1 MVHYLRL
8 RGGGDG
14 GAEYGCRFVRTRS
27 FAEEERAGKR
37 LALSLVQ
44 PPQPGPILRGM
55 ASKGIHWARPDAP
68 YWRVLRACVASAAAC
83 RFTQRLRLR
92 ALLAPRQGDSDGQQ
106 REQRHQVPRRAASR
120 NLRSRHACARCFA
133 CFRDAYLSHHDSRI
147 SLT

>member
-68 YWRVLRACVASAAAC
+68 YWRVLRTCVASAAAC
-83 RFTQRLRLR
+83 IFMQCLMRLR
-92 ALLAPRQGDSDGQQ
+92 ALWG
-106 REQRHQVPRRAASR
+106 R
-120 NLRSRHACARCFA
+120 N
-133 CFRDAYLSHHDSRI
+133 
-147 SLT
+147 TG